1 MSEPLDLALHLAA
14 LGRHVFPLSPH
25 SKRPLSNCPHCRP
38 ASGRPGHRIDTCP
51 CLAAGAWCHGV
62 RAATTDPQRITRWWT
77 AAPRAAV
84 ALAAGPSGLILIDID
99 THTDTPPQHPGTALL
114 PGIDLRTEPA
124 AAGWREQDYR
134 DGRDTLTLL
143 ARLRGGPHP
152 WPTDPAHRPVT
163 ADTPSG
169 GRHLWYQAPAP
180 DLHQAV
186 PPKPL
191 AWQVDVKA
199 GWSYGLAPG
208 TRTAAGHYT
217 HRSGDLAKPGRLPD
231 WLAREIIRACQ
242 PTPPPQRAPH
252 YRPVIASGG
261 GPANYLRTVLD
272 NGAEHLAR
280 LEDGRKTVLSALAYK
295 AGGYLA
301 HSGLSETEV
310 IDQLITA
317 GTNSGLTH
325 REAERTARRALDNGK
340 TRPLTPTQQ
349 HR

>member
-1 MSEPLDLALHLAA
+1 MSDSLDLALHLAA
-14 LGRHVFPLSPH
+14 IGRHVFPLSPD
-25 SKRPLSNCPHCRP
+25 SKRPLGNCPHCRP
-38 ASGRPGHRIDTCP
+38 APDRPGHRIDACP

-62 RAATTDPQRITRWWT
+62 RAATTDPARIRRWWT

-84 ALAAGPSGLILIDID
+84 AIAAGPSGLVLIDID
-99 THTDTPPQHPGTALL
+99 THTDAPPQHPEIELL
-114 PGIDLRTEPA
+114 PGVDLRTEA
-124 AAGWREQDYR
+124 AAEWRNAVYR
-134 DGRDTLTLL
+134 DGRDSLRLL
-143 ARLRGGPHP
+143 ARLRGGPRP
-152 WPTDPAHRPVT
+152 WPGDSAHWPIT

-208 TRTAAGHYT
+208 TRTAAGNYS
-217 HRSGDLAKPGRLPD
+217 HRGGDLAKPGRLPD
-231 WLAREIIRACQ
+231 WLAREVIRVCRPA
-242 PTPPPQRAPH
+242 PTPRPVPH
-252 YRPVIASGG
+252 SRPVIAPGT
-261 GPANYLRTVLD
+261 GPANYLRAVLD
-272 NGAEHLAR
+272 NGADHLAR
-280 LEDGRKTVLSALAYK
+280 LNDGRKAALSALAYK

-301 HSGLSETEV
+301 HSGLTETEV

-340 TRPLTPTQQ
+340 TRPLTPAG
-349 HR
+349 HHG

>member
-1 MSEPLDLALHLAA
+1 MPDSLGLALHLAS
-14 LGRHVFPLSPH
+14 LGRYVFPLSPD
-25 SKRPLSNCPHCRP
+25 SKRPLSNCPQCRP
-38 ASGRPGHRIDTCP
+38 APGRPGHRIETCL

-62 RAATTDPQRITRWWT
+62 RAATTDPARIRRWWT

-84 ALAAGPSGLILIDID
+84 ALAAGPSGLVLIDID
-99 THTDTPPQHPGTALL
+99 THTDTPPDHPETALL

-124 AAGWREQDYR
+124 AAGWEQATYR
-134 DGRDTLTLL
+134 DGRDSLRLL
-143 ARLRGGPHP
+143 ARVRGGPRP
-152 WPTDPAHRPVT
+152 WPGDPEHRPVA

-217 HRSGDLAKPGRLPD
+217 HRGGDLAEPGRLPD
-231 WLAREIIRACQ
+231 WLAREVIRACR
-242 PTPPPQRAPH
+242 PAPPPPR
-252 YRPVIASGG
+252 RPVIASGS
-261 GPANYLRTVLD
+261 GPANYLRAVLD
-272 NGAEHLAR
+272 RGADELAR
-280 LEDGRKTVLSALAYK
+280 LTDGRKTALSALAYK

-301 HSGLSETEV
+301 QSGLTETEV

-317 GTNSGLTH
+317 GTNSGLSH

-340 TRPLTPTQQ
+340 TRPLTPSGYCG
-349 HR
+349 